1 MNKVLIIGSN
11 SFAGS
16 DFTDYLLSKKFKVY
30 GVSRN
35 KEINKE
41 HLRYKK
47 NTNLKN
53 FKFFKIN
60 LNLKKDLDKL
70 IKLIKKQKI
79 NYIVNF
85 AAQGMVAESWI
96 NPEDWYLTN
105 VVSNSILIKE
115 LSKLKIKKYLNFS
128 TPEVY
133 GHTSSLIKESNIFAP
148 TTPYAIS
155 RSAQDLNLLAHYKT
169 YNFPVVFTRAA
180 NIYGPYQQSF
190 RIIPKIIIS
199 ILTNKKIPIHGKG
212 DTLRSFVYMP
222 DVSIALFK
230 ILFDKKNIGETFH
243 ISTKRFISILQL
255 VNLIN
260 KLMNSKDK
268 NTYHVKERE
277 GKDLKYTLN
286 SNKIRKLYSWS
297 EQTDLI
303 NGIFDTIDWVK
314 KNINYF
320 KKATLQYKHKK

>member
-16 DFTDYLLSKKFKVY
+16 DFADYLLSKKFKVY

-41 HLRYKK
+41 HLRYK
-47 NTNLKN
+47 NNINLKN
-53 FKFFKIN
+53 FKFFKID
-60 LNLKKDLDKL
+60 LNLKKDLNKL

-96 NPEDWYLTN
+96 NPQDWYLTN

-133 GHTSSLIKESNIFAP
+133 GHTSSLMKESNIFAP

-222 DVSIALFK
+222 DVSRALCK
-230 ILFDKKNIGETFH
+230 ILLDKKNIGETFH

-255 VNLIN
+255 VKLIN
-260 KLMNSKDK
+260 KLMNIK
-268 NTYHVKERE
+268 NKNIYHVKERD

-297 EQTDLI
+297 EQTDLL

-320 KKATLQYKHKK
+320 KKASLQYKHKK

>member
-60 LNLKKDLDKL
+60 LNLKKDLNKL
-70 IKLIKKQKI
+70 IKLIKEQKI
-79 NYIVNF
+79 EYIANF
-85 AAQGMVAESWI
+85 AAQGMVAESWV

-133 GHTSSLIKESNIFAP
+133 GHTSSLIKESNIFTP

-212 DTLRSFVYMP
+212 DTLRSFVYMT

-260 KLMNSKDK
+260 KLMNIKDK
-268 NTYHVKERE
+268 NIYHVKERD

-303 NGIFDTIDWVK
+303 NGIFHTIDWVK
-314 KNINYF
+314 KKY
-320 KKATLQYKHKK
+320 

>member
-16 DFTDYLLSKKFKVY
+16 DFVDYLLSKKFKVY

-41 HLRYKK
+41 HLRYK
-47 NTNLKN
+47 NNINLKN
-53 FKFFKIN
+53 FKFFKID
-60 LNLKKDLDKL
+60 LNLKKDLNKL

-96 NPEDWYLTN
+96 NPQDWYLTN

-133 GHTSSLIKESNIFAP
+133 GHTSSLMKESNIFAP

-222 DVSIALFK
+222 DVSRALCK
-230 ILFDKKNIGETFH
+230 ILLDKKNIGETFH

-255 VNLIN
+255 VKLIN
-260 KLMNSKDK
+260 KLMNIK
-268 NTYHVKERE
+268 NKNIYHVKERD

-297 EQTDLI
+297 EQTDLL

-320 KKATLQYKHKK
+320 KKASLQYKHKK

>member
-16 DFTDYLLSKKFKVY
+16 DFADYLLSKKFKVY

-41 HLRYKK
+41 HLRYK
-47 NTNLKN
+47 NNINLKN
-53 FKFFKIN
+53 FKFFKVD
-60 LNLKKDLDKL
+60 LNLKKDLNKL

-133 GHTSSLIKESNIFAP
+133 GHTSSLMKESNIFAP

-222 DVSIALFK
+222 DVSRALCK
-230 ILFDKKNIGETFH
+230 ILLDKKNIGETFH

-255 VNLIN
+255 VKLIN
-260 KLMNSKDK
+260 KLMNIK
-268 NTYHVKERE
+268 NKNIYHVKERD

-297 EQTDLI
+297 EQTDLF

-320 KKATLQYKHKK
+320 KKASLQYKHKK

>member
-1 MNKVLIIGSN
+1 
-11 SFAGS
+11 
-16 DFTDYLLSKKFKVY
+16 
-30 GVSRN
+30 
-35 KEINKE
+35 
-41 HLRYKK
+41 
-47 NTNLKN
+47 
-53 FKFFKIN
+53 
-60 LNLKKDLDKL
+60 
-70 IKLIKKQKI
+70 
-79 NYIVNF
+79 
-85 AAQGMVAESWI
+85 MVAESWI
-96 NPEDWYLTN
+96 SPEDWYLTN
-105 VVSNSILIKE
+105 VVSNSILIKQ

-133 GHTSSLIKESNIFAP
+133 GHTPSLMKESNIFAP

-180 NIYGPYQQSF
+180 NIYGPNQQSF

-212 DTLRSFVYMP
+212 DTLRSFVYMT

-260 KLMNSKDK
+260 NLMNIKDK
-268 NTYHVKERE
+268 NTYYVKERE

-303 NGIFDTIDWVK
+303 NGIFHTIDWVK

-320 KKATLQYKHKK
+320 KKVPLQYKHKK

>member
-1 MNKVLIIGSN
+1 MHKVLIIGSN

-16 DFTDYLLSKKFKVY
+16 DFIDYLLSKKFKVY

-35 KEINKE
+35 KEINKV

-47 NTNLKN
+47 NKNIKN

-60 LNLKKDLDKL
+60 LNIKKDLNKL
-70 IKLIKKQKI
+70 INLIKKQKI
-79 NYIVNF
+79 DYIVNF

-96 NPEDWYLTN
+96 NPDDWYFTN

-133 GHTSSLIKESNIFAP
+133 GHTPSLMKESNLFSP

-155 RSAQDLNLLAHYKT
+155 RTAQDLNLIAYHRNN
-169 YNFPVVFTRAA
+169 NFPVVFTRTA
-180 NIYGPYQQSF
+180 NIYGPYQQSY

-199 ILTNKKIPIHGKG
+199 ILTKKKIPIHGKG
-212 DTLRSFVYMP
+212 NTLRSFIFMP
-222 DVSIALFK
+222 DVSNVLYK
-230 ILFDKKNIGETFH
+230 ILIDKRNIGETFH
-243 ISTKRFISILQL
+243 ISSKNFITILELTK
-255 VNLIN
+255 LIN
-260 KLMNSKDK
+260 KLMNVKHK
-268 NTYHVKERE
+268 NIYHVNERD
-277 GKDLKYTLN
+277 GKDIKYTLD

-297 EQTDLI
+297 EKTDLI
-303 NGIFDTIDWVK
+303 NGILETISWINQ
-314 KNINYF
+314 NINHF
-320 KKATLQYKHKK
+320 KKSPLKYIHKK

>member
-16 DFTDYLLSKKFKVY
+16 DFADHLLSKKFEVY

-41 HLRYKK
+41 HLRYK
-47 NTNLKN
+47 NNINLKN
-53 FKFFKIN
+53 FKFFKID
-60 LNLKKDLDKL
+60 LNLKKDLNKL

-79 NYIVNF
+79 SYIVNF

-96 NPEDWYLTN
+96 NPQDWYLTN

-133 GHTSSLIKESNIFAP
+133 GHTSYLMKESNIFAP

-222 DVSIALFK
+222 DVSRALCK
-230 ILFDKKNIGETFH
+230 ILLDKKNICETFH
-243 ISTKRFISILQL
+243 ISPKRFINYFQL
-255 VNLIN
+255 VKLIN
-260 KLMNSKDK
+260 KLMNIK
-268 NTYHVKERE
+268 NKNIYHVKERD

-297 EQTDLI
+297 EQTDLL

-320 KKATLQYKHKK
+320 KKDSLQYKHKK

>member
-1 MNKVLIIGSN
+1 MKRFLIIGSN

-16 DFTDYLLSKKFKVY
+16 DFIDFLLKKNFKVY

-35 KEINKE
+35 KEIDNE

-47 NTNLKN
+47 NKKIKN
-53 FKFFKIN
+53 YKFYQIN
-60 LNLKKDLDKL
+60 LNLKKDIDKL
-70 IKLIKKQKI
+70 IQIIKKNKI
-79 NYIVNF
+79 NYIINF

-96 NPEDWYLTN
+96 NPQDWYLTN

-133 GHTSSLIKESNIFAP
+133 GHTPSLMKESNIFAP

-155 RSAQDLNLLAHYKT
+155 RSAQDFNLLAYYNT
-169 YNFPVVFTRAA
+169 YDFPVVFTRAA
-180 NIYGPYQQSF
+180 NIYGPYQQSY

-212 DTLRSFVYMP
+212 NTLRSFIYMP
-222 DVSIALFK
+222 DVSRALYK
-230 ILFDKKNIGETFH
+230 IVLDKKNLGETFH
-243 ISTKRFISILQL
+243 ISSKKFISILEL
-255 VNLIN
+255 TKLIN
-260 KLMNSKDK
+260 KLMHVRNQ
-268 NTYHVKERE
+268 NFYHVRERD

-286 SNKIRKLYSWS
+286 SKKIRKKYSWS
-297 EQTDLI
+297 EKTNLEE
-303 NGIFDTIDWVK
+303 GIKDTIDWVK
-314 KNINYF
+314 KNFNYF
-320 KKATLQYKHKK
+320 KKASLNYKHKK

>member
-16 DFTDYLLSKKFKVY
+16 DFVDYLLSKKFKVY

-41 HLRYKK
+41 HLRYK
-47 NTNLKN
+47 NNINLKN
-53 FKFFKIN
+53 FKFFKID
-60 LNLKKDLDKL
+60 LNLKKDLNKL

-133 GHTSSLIKESNIFAP
+133 GHTSSLMKESNIFAP

-222 DVSIALFK
+222 DVSRALCK
-230 ILFDKKNIGETFH
+230 ILLDKKNIGETFH

-255 VNLIN
+255 VKLIN
-260 KLMNSKDK
+260 KLMNIKHK
-268 NTYHVKERE
+268 NIYHVKERD

-297 EQTDLI
+297 EQTDLL

-320 KKATLQYKHKK
+320 KKASLQYKHKK